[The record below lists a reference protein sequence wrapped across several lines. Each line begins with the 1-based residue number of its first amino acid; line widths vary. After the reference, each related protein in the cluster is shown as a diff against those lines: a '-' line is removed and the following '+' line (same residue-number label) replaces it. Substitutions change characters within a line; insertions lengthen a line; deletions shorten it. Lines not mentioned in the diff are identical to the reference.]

1 MIANA
6 NLIAQLA
13 IQIKNGIIKTCQC
26 ECKSYHIFKKDYNW
40 NTSTCVCENSK
51 YLKSIFHTSVIK
63 CDETL
68 TVMDIVSKKR
78 QLP

>member
-1 MIANA
+1 MN
-6 NLIAQLA
+6 
-13 IQIKNGIIKTCQC
+13 IKVIIY
-26 ECKSYHIFKKDYNW
+26 EKDYSW

-51 YLKSIFHTSVIK
+51 YLKSIVHTSVIK

-68 TVMDIVSKKR
+68 TVMDIGSKKR